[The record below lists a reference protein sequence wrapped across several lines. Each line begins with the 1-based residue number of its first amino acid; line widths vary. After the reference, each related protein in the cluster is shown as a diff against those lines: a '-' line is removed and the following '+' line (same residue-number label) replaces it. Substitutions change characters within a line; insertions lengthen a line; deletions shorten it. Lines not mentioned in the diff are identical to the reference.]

1 MVANM
6 SNTAIHLKNA
16 KKVLFKNVVIRGFN
30 KAIVAENSQATL
42 IGCNIHNNLIGLESY
57 NSNFT
62 ITNSIF
68 NNNIDFLIGRNSKIE
83 IIDSIA
89 KTVLDITKNPTSI
102 EEFDI
107 HYIAYEILR
116 TNDINIKKAK
126 LKNLVNKLQ
135 KFLRSLKLKS
145 KNVDMAKIALLVE
158 IIKDIMEIIK
168 SFN

>member
-16 KKVLFKNVVIRGFN
+16 KRVLFKDVVIRGFN

-107 HYIAYEILR
+107 HYIAYEILQ
-116 TNDINIKKAK
+116 TNDINIKKRKLRILYGK
-126 LKNLVNKLQ
+126 LKKLAKIKGILQ
-135 KFLRSLKLKS
+135 DLTKAIIIDRILEIIE
-145 KNVDMAKIALLVE
+145 NVDL
-158 IIKDIMEIIK
+158 
-168 SFN
+168 SNFGF